1 MIIGMISPETVRQRK
16 PQVMNMLC
24 KPLCWI
30 QGWIANGMPMLT
42 ALRRNA
48 IPVKASPV
56 T

>member
-1 MIIGMISPETVRQRK
+1 MIIGMISAETARQTK
-16 PQVMNMLC
+16 PLVINMLF

-30 QGWIANGMPMLT
+30 QGWIANGIPMLT
-42 ALRRNA
+42 ALRRNE